1 MNKETALQILQQF
14 ATVERLRNTIDNELY
29 DAIKFNWRD
38 MSPKDIESA
47 IQALTSI
54 YPQIRSIQKID
65 NRLWTVDTCIDT
77 VFVDFADSTLLV
89 GITVPE
95 VINFKLGI
103 PDEFVKHHNTN
114 IDKPF
119 VDFKEEPQA
128 LAAFLKDADNKDASN
143 MICCALNGGNKINIK
158 VPSLCDIKDFA
169 VGMQFWLDD
178 SSMTSFE
185 SNWRLCQVTYIRQ
198 DVVFYKIVDYYDDDD
213 CKTCKHDEHCMLA
226 NSVLLQIGRAEPVKV
241 DLSNSE
247 HLDARWHRPVSLSGK
262 TIVNMKSADKIIEM
276 PAWHANWKQA

>member
-14 ATVERLRNTIDNELY
+14 CNSFAAVLQPY

-65 NRLWTVDTCIDT
+65 NRLWTVDTLIDAF
-77 VFVDFADSTLLV
+77 FVDFADSTLLV

-103 PDEFVKHHNTN
+103 PDEFV

-128 LAAFLKDADNKDASN
+128 LAAFLKDAD
-143 MICCALNGGNKINIK
+143 NKINIK

-198 DVVFYKIVDYYDDDD
+198 DVVFYKIVDDYDDDD
-213 CKTCKHDEHCMLA
+213 CKTCKHDEHYMLA

-241 DLSNSE
+241 DWSNSE